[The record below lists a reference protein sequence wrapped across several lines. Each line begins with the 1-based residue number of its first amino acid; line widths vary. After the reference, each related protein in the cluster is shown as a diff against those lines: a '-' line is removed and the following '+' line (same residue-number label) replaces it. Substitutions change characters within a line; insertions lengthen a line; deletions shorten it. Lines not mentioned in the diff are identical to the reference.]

1 MSGSLAARGIPRR
14 IYLWEATLSFDEALY
29 WLDERGGRWS
39 TRASRSAV
47 NVVVTLGGQQVRA
60 TAQRL
65 HPEEVRQ
72 ALVAAV
78 QRLRTMLT
86 AA

>member
-1 MSGSLAARGIPRR
+1 MVGLAVQLCVLEG
-14 IYLWEATLSFDEALY
+14 TLSFDEALH

-39 TRASRSAV
+39 TRASQSAV

-65 HPEEVRQ
+65 RGEEVRL
-72 ALVAAV
+72 ALVRAV
-78 QRLRTMLT
+78 QRLRALLS